1 MLILNS
7 NDIYKA
13 CHPPDII
20 MAIEKAY
27 LLQSKNK
34 YVMPDRLHLSIQ
46 DDIQLVMPSAA
57 EGMFCTKLVT
67 VNQGNS
73 ARNLPIINGSV
84 QLVKQN
90 DGQLLS
96 LMNGGTVMY
105 PGLLKISF

>member
-7 NDIYKA
+7 NDICKA

-20 MAIEKAY
+20 MAIKKAY

-73 ARNLPIINGSV
+73 AKNLPIINGSV
-84 QLVKQN
+84 QLVNQN

-96 LMNGGTVMY
+96 LMNGSAVMY